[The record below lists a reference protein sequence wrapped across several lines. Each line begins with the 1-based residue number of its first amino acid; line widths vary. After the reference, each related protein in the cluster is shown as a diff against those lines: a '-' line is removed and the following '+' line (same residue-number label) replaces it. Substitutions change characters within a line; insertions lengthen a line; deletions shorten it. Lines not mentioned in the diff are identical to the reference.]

1 MSNLLRMEKYHL
13 LRNRIYWFGI
23 AGVFL
28 IGFFTADTY
37 VQDLI
42 DGVSSVTTMSLS
54 GIFDRMVYDS
64 TFLLIIISCLLALI
78 LGQEFSNRT
87 IDLEITAGHSR
98 KEIFISKVFVYLVF
112 FNIMAVVYPVA
123 GCLKEYV
130 RFGIPDVGN
139 FFYHVGKDIFYSFLL
154 NSGTFLIAIW
164 ICFSL
169 KNAAK
174 SVAVTAAVVFVLS
187 LYLGY
192 GMMMKFPVV
201 FLPTYQIRAAVS
213 TIDFMLLSAVII
225 GVSWIGILT
234 ILSWCNFRT
243 SDFK

>member
-13 LRNRIYWFGI
+13 LHNRIYWFGL

-37 VQDLI
+37 VQDI
-42 DGVSSVTTMSLS
+42 INDVSGVTTISLS

-87 IDLEITAGHSR
+87 IALEITAGHSR
-98 KEIFISKVFVYLVF
+98 KEIFISKVIVYLIF
-112 FNIMAVVYPVA
+112 FNIMAVVYPIA
-123 GCLKEYV
+123 GCLKEYGH
-130 RFGIPDVGN
+130 FGISDVGN
-139 FFYHVGKDIFYSFLL
+139 FLYHVGKDIFYSVLL
-154 NSGTFLIAIW
+154 NSATFLIAIW
-164 ICFSL
+164 ICFCL

-174 SVAVTAAVVFVLS
+174 SVAVTVAVVFVLS

-192 GMMMKFPVV
+192 GMMMKFPVG

-213 TIDFMLLSAVII
+213 TIDFMLFPAVITGI
-225 GVSWIGILT
+225 LWIGTLT
-234 ILSWCNFRT
+234 ILSWRNFRT
-243 SDFK
+243 SDLK